1 MMTTLAIIQVEG
13 GKKRK
18 ELTDTA
24 AVGMVRAQRI
34 KWLAILS
41 TIAVPTRA
49 PSIYPCHHRPSVRIY

>member
-1 MMTTLAIIQVEG
+1 MTTLAIIQVEGG

-24 AVGMVRAQRI
+24 AVGMVRDQRI